1 MRSFWVPLAVVAAAI
16 PAALPGQAAA
26 PKPFT
31 PGDIFIDRNGDTLQ
45 ITKCKGS
52 GWQAECQVRR
62 LAESGNAPIDPTER
76 WWSVDTLRGSEKSWL
91 SEGNRPYSGP
101 AVPLPGAAAAPAQQ
115 ARGQQ
120 AARQPARGAPARAAP
135 APAARGN
142 AAAPGGACPRTA
154 YGGPVSGSRPASAA
168 LFRQKVSDSYTMAAY
183 PPYWYGVEFESFT
196 VGAPI
201 RNTVS
206 NVPGVGATRVTN
218 GAPPNATLYPV
229 TSVHRVCEGAP
240 SGGEPWRRD
249 SKRYYCFVTK
259 EHEWTC
265 GAR

>member
-1 MRSFWVPLAVVAAAI
+1 MRAIWIPVVVAAASV
-16 PAALPGQAAA
+16 PAALLAQAAA
-26 PKPFT
+26 PKPFA

-52 GWQAECQVRR
+52 GWQAECQLRR

-76 WWSVDTLRGSEKSWL
+76 WWSVDTLRGSEKSWI
-91 SEGNRPYSGP
+91 SEGNAPYSGP
-101 AVPLPGAAAAPAQQ
+101 AVPLPGAAAAVGPN
-115 ARGQQ
+115 ARVPQGG
-120 AARQPARGAPARAAP
+120 RQPARNQQVANVPATASA
-135 APAARGN
+135 
-142 AAAPGGACPRTA
+142 GGACPKTP
-154 YGGPVSGSRPASAA
+154 YGGPVSGSRSPSAA
-168 LFRQKVSDSYTMAAY
+168 LFKQKVSDSYTMAAY
-183 PPYWYGVEFESFT
+183 PPYWYGVEFESFS

-201 RNTVS
+201 RNVVS
-206 NVPGVGATRVTN
+206 NVPGSGATRVTN

-229 TSVHRVCEGAP
+229 TSVQRVCEGAP